1 VRTANGFAG
10 AAAVAVLLVHF
21 DGYGGAGSDGTFAGY
36 AFGAA
41 GVAADVVGGYALS
54 GLSIMGEEMVK
65 RRRTVTGELE
75 T

>member
-1 VRTANGFAG
+1 VRAANGFAG

-21 DGYGGAGSDGTFAGY
+21 DGYGGASGDGTFAGY

-54 GLSIMGEEMVK
+54 GLSIMGEEMI
-65 RRRTVTGELE
+65 RRQRTVTGELE